1 MSNGVI
7 ENIKTTI
14 ESILREKS
22 YEVATAAVSPIHYF
36 LTLELKSKRIYDFK
50 INITLNNKK
59 AQIRENLISRILEQT
74 PTCLNELI
82 VVDVYLQQKKS
93 TEIISLNF
101 TLTK

>member
-1 MSNGVI
+1 MANRVI

-14 ESILREKS
+14 ESILQEKS
-22 YEVATAAVSPIHYF
+22 YEVVTSAVSPIHHF
-36 LTLELKSKRIYDFK
+36 LTKELKSKRIYDFK

-59 AQIRENLISRILEQT
+59 AQNRENLISEILDQT
-74 PTCLNELI
+74 PIDVNNLI

-93 TEIISLNF
+93 HEIISLNF

>member
-1 MSNGVI
+1 MSNVI

-59 AQIRENLISRILEQT
+59 AQIRENLISTILEQT
-74 PTCLNELI
+74 PTYLNELI

>member
-1 MSNGVI
+1 MANRVI

-14 ESILREKS
+14 ESILQEKS
-22 YEVATAAVSPIHYF
+22 YEVVTSTVSPIHHF
-36 LTLELKSKRIYDFK
+36 LTTELKSKRIYDFK

-59 AQIRENLISRILEQT
+59 AQIRENLLSKILDQN
-74 PTCLNELI
+74 PTCVNDLI
-82 VVDVYLQQKKS
+82 VVDVYLQQKKY

>member
-1 MSNGVI
+1 MANRVI

-14 ESILREKS
+14 ESMLQEKS
-22 YEVATAAVSPIHYF
+22 YEVVTSAVSPIHHF
-36 LTLELKSKRIYDFK
+36 LTTELKSKRIYDFK

-59 AQIRENLISRILEQT
+59 AQNRENLISEILDQT
-74 PTCLNELI
+74 PIDVNNLI
-82 VVDVYLQQKKS
+82 VVNVYLQQKKY